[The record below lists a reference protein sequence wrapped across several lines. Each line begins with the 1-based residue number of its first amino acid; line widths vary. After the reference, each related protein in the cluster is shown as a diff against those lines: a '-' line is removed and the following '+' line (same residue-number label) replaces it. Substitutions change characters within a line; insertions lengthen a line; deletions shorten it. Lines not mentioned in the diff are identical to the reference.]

1 MLLISYNQYP
11 NYGTRK
17 ILGDQLENGLLQ
29 NKLFRENSILL
40 ELLLKLKLALVVSF
54 LNDIALKVCS

>member
-1 MLLISYNQYP
+1 MISYNQYP